1 MRRPLSNRHCRYQL
15 HRRLGAEGTYRPP
28 TVFALDET
36 ANISPIPDLP
46 SIASQGGSQGVVVLA
61 VFQHLDQAKQ
71 RWGAEGEGFLTNFQE
86 RLVFPG
92 IWQQDTLEAISA
104 VIGDYD
110 RPVTSMT
117 QDANSADPKN
127 QSYTYS
133 TQRERILPPSD
144 IRMGVPGMP
153 EVALFLQGRQ
163 HAGSTPPP
171 TTAVLRGLS
180 SW

>member
-1 MRRPLSNRHCRYQL
+1 
-15 HRRLGAEGTYRPP
+15 
-28 TVFALDET
+28 VFALDET